1 MSEDRT
7 VNSNGAAHQPDQ
19 PSARGDLSGIE
30 PVGDARRRDNQGE
43 HEIEGA
49 FLPLWR
55 ALVRT
60 RNAVDVGAHIG
71 DFSAALLDA
80 GMQTWAI
87 EPNPLLYGRLKGR
100 LQSRPQFRSLN
111 VACSSKRDV
120 LQLQTA
126 ATTRT
131 NAKDRVAIDG
141 LYGTLQRHPT
151 FRGFEFRGTQTVV
164 AWPLHKLAD
173 GGLIPREIGLLKI
186 DTEGHD
192 PEVMR
197 GLGPLRPE
205 IILTEYWNHS
215 FVFNQGTTSNDIPT
229 YKEILEPLG
238 YKWSLTFHRCPRTG
252 HMGYTVARDHTP
264 DGTWG
269 NIAFFSTE
277 ELLEASLDWIAG
289 VDRVE
294 DVGQGEVMLI
304 GMLNRADIWRRRL
317 MATSRAVAGKVMSI
331 APATAIS
338 APEVVARSL
347 FRSNVQLVVSP
358 NEICSA
364 HGTGILLAR
373 MLEGQDSVVTIRS
386 QTTYGG
392 AQQGKFVSE
401 LVLPNPAMDRAEI
414 VEQVA
419 RWMRAYTID
428 TITCV
433 PYFETDLLVAL
444 ALKAISGAP
453 LSIYL
458 MDDNCL
464 YTQQGINRATMAEAL
479 AAADA
484 VFAISPE
491 FRSAY
496 EKEFNR
502 KIWIIP
508 PLVAPRFI
516 RSKPSDVPKGLAAAT
531 EAVMIGNIWSQAW
544 LDDLIRVLS
553 ASKWKLTW
561 YVSNAEPN
569 WLKINKAAARSAGL
583 EIANS
588 PPVEELIERISR
600 APFVV
605 IPSGIIEGDNDTSL
619 GAAIARLSLPSR
631 LPFIV
636 AAAGTPI
643 LSLGD
648 ERTGVASFL
657 RRFEVGEIVGY
668 DHRAFDAAAERL
680 RTVDRQAQIRKR
692 AAEMAAAFDV
702 TGAYEHIVR
711 TAKLRGYIEDHRF
724 EDLFKPLPNDYTVH
738 IESPIPPNV
747 YHGFS
752 EIYRSL
758 ERLKKSNYTPDF
770 VIDVGASTGIW
781 SYYISDIFPAA
792 RFLLI
797 DPIMPLY
804 PSNWLKPGFLVEHA
818 AAGDAPG
825 RATFKVSG
833 DLYNSSLVGVS
844 SVAKEAKQVDV
855 PVVTLDA
862 IVSKHGIGGHGI
874 LKIDVQFAE
883 HLVLAGALNVLPCV
897 DFLVLE
903 LTLEPAH
910 PDAKN
915 LVEMLAIVRDLGF
928 RPFDDVGGWR
938 APDTGF
944 LEQKDLVFV
953 RRDFDLNGL
962 QVRS

>member
-1 MSEDRT
+1 MSENRT
-7 VNSNGAAHQPDQ
+7 ATSNGAMHQPDR
-19 PSARGDLSGIE
+19 PSTQADASGTELI
-30 PVGDARRRDNQGE
+30 GDARGRDNQGE

-49 FLPLWR
+49 FLALWR

-60 RNAVDVGAHIG
+60 RNAIDVGAHIG
-71 DFSAALLDA
+71 DFSSALLDA
-80 GMQTWAI
+80 GMRTWAI
-87 EPNPLLYGRLKGR
+87 EPNPLLYGRLKER

-111 VACSSKRDV
+111 IACSSKRDI

-126 ATTRT
+126 ATSGSQ
-131 NAKDRVAIDG
+131 ALDRVAIDG

-192 PEVMR
+192 PQVLR

-205 IILTEYWNHS
+205 IILTEYWNRS
-215 FVFNQGTTSNDIPT
+215 FVFNQGRTSNDIPT
-229 YKEILEPLG
+229 YNEILEPLG
-238 YKWSLTFHRCPRTG
+238 YKWSITFYRCPRTG
-252 HMGYTVARDHTP
+252 RVGYTVARDRTP

-269 NIAFFSTE
+269 NIVFFSTE

-289 VDRVE
+289 VDRVQGF
-294 DVGQGEVMLI
+294 GQGEVMLI
-304 GMLNRADIWRRRL
+304 GMLNRADMWRRRL
-317 MATSRAVAGKVMSI
+317 KETSRAAAGKIKSI
-331 APATAIS
+331 APATGIAE
-338 APEVVARSL
+338 PEIVARPL

-373 MLEGQDSVVTIRS
+373 LLEGQENIVTIRS
-386 QTTYGG
+386 QTTYGS
-392 AQQGKFVSE
+392 AQQGKFASE
-401 LVLPNPAMDRAEI
+401 LVLPNPQMDRAEI

-428 TITCV
+428 SITCV

-453 LSIYL
+453 LAIYL

-479 AAADA
+479 ATADA

-491 FRSAY
+491 FRSTY
-496 EKEFNR
+496 EREFNR

-516 RSKPSDVPKGLAAAT
+516 RSTPSDVPKGLAAAT

-544 LDDLIRVLS
+544 LDDLIRVLA

-561 YVSNAEPN
+561 YASNSAPN
-569 WLKINKAAARSAGL
+569 WLKINKGAARSAGL

-588 PPVEELIERISR
+588 PPVEELIERISH

-605 IPSGIIEGDNDTSL
+605 IPSGVIESDKDTSL

-636 AAAGTPI
+636 AATGTPI

-648 ERTGVASFL
+648 ERTGVASFI
-657 RRFEVGEIVGY
+657 RRFEVGETVGY

-680 RTVDRQAQIRKR
+680 ITAERQAQIRKR
-692 AAEMAAAFDV
+692 AAEVAGAFDV
-702 TGAYEHIVR
+702 TGIYDHIVG
-711 TAKLRGYIEDHRF
+711 TAKRRGYIDNHIF
-724 EDLFKPLPNDYTVH
+724 EMLFKPLPSDYTVYM
-738 IESPIPPNV
+738 ESPIPANV
-747 YHGFS
+747 HHGFS
-752 EIYRSL
+752 EIYRSF

-781 SYYISDIFPAA
+781 SYYISDIFPTA

-818 AAGDAPG
+818 AAGDTAG

-833 DLYNSSLVGVS
+833 DLYNSSLVGIS
-844 SVAKEAKQVDV
+844 SVAQEAREIDV
-855 PVVTLDA
+855 PIVTLDA
-862 IVSKHGIGGHGI
+862 VVAKHGIEGRGI

-883 HLVLAGALNVLPCV
+883 HLVLAGARNAVRSV

-903 LTLEPAH
+903 LTLDPAH
-910 PDAKN
+910 PNAKN
-915 LVEMLAIVRDLGF
+915 MVDMLAIVDDLGF

-953 RRDFDLNGL
+953 RRDFDLTGL